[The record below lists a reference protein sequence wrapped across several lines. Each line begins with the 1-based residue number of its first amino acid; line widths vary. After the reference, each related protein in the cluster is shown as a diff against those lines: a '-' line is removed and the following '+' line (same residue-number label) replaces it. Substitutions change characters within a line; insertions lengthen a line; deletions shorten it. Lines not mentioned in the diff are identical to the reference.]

1 MNLIFPKLGLYGHSA
16 MGRGIYFFLGV
27 FLYSFCKVG
36 MVNDKELN
44 NRVSVN
50 MILWIGNA
58 KLIR

>member
-1 MNLIFPKLGLYGHSA
+1 MAIVPWVGVLT
-16 MGRGIYFFLGV
+16 YFLC

-36 MVNDKELN
+36 MGNDKELN

-50 MILWIGNA
+50 MTLWIGNA